1 MNTPEHHLTAVYLL
15 AASIVVPLV
24 IVSVWRY
31 LSRRQYRKAQEA
43 MRRGNQL
50 HRKWL
55 ESSKAD
61 HEQASEG

>member
-15 AASIVVPLV
+15 AASIIVPLV

-50 HRKWL
+50 HRRWL

-61 HEQASEG
+61 HEQAGEG

>member
-55 ESSKAD
+55 EGSKAD